1 MKKRILFFAMIATA
15 LTFSCQKAEI
25 ANNGATNNDTNNEVI
40 DFVPG
45 PGRILAV
52 SPTGPDTKIVLGD
65 KGEDGKFPV
74 VWTKSDAIKLYS
86 EELLDGEK
94 YTFGEGNGAQAVF
107 TGNEVNGE
115 TRYAVFP
122 ETRALGMSE
131 DGKLSVSFGALRKQ
145 EYHSDLANNSSNL
158 NYMPMWAKETTEGV
172 FTFQNLC
179 GAVSFSFNDYQE
191 MRNMKIVS
199 VKISSKENYISGSA
213 LLNPE
218 DGTFTLSGEKD
229 VEKTITVSYADGL
242 AIQSTLTTPTVG
254 QNGKAGFVIGL
265 PVGEY
270 AAGDLTVTITDSFGR
285 TFSRVV
291 TSALKISAGETRAFP
306 TLSFTFAYG
315 EANSIV
321 VEPGATV
328 TFDAA
333 LRYTFA
339 KDFLAANMVKV
350 TNSAG
355 DDFVEDGLK
364 VETLWEIAEAGNTL
378 KIGAVIDNPSLN
390 GNEITVK
397 AKNGRG
403 NALVV
408 LKDVNDVILWSW
420 HIWVVDGLADLTFS
434 GSSRNTTIHNMNLGA
449 TQNSLYWNSDKLY
462 TNQEAI
468 GLYYQY
474 GRKDPFVMPKSLTR
488 KTESPY
494 LTGKDLTRRVERD
507 EDDNNRK
514 NGRVDWAI
522 KNPDARILRS
532 KSTQNVRSAI
542 GFSNWTYAA
551 DDLKKYW
558 HSTEKTI
565 YDPCPKGYKVP
576 DYDAFADF
584 ASTNVPAVHVE
595 NTGYLFG
602 TSADVTPSAESYD
615 PSKMAYFPNSGF
627 LLQGTMAG
635 KNHTYATNHMYTYRA
650 FYWTT
655 TPTVSHIRVFPGG
668 ATGCHVGDNEKPFE
682 ASMASANNIRCMKIE

>member
-1 MKKRILFFAMIATA
+1 MKKRILFFAMIAAA
-15 LTFSCQKAEI
+15 LTFSCQKAEL
-25 ANNGATNNDTNNEVI
+25 AGNDVADNTDNEIV

-45 PGRILAV
+45 PGKILAV
-52 SPTGPDTKIVLGD
+52 TPTSPETKIALGEKD
-65 KGEDGKFPV
+65 AEGKYPV
-74 VWTKSDAIKLYS
+74 VWTSKDAIKLYS
-86 EELLDGEK
+86 EENLNGET
-94 YTFGEGNGAQAVF
+94 YTFGEGNGSQAVF
-107 TGNEVNGE
+107 TGNEVKGE
-115 TRYAVFP
+115 IRYAVFP
-122 ETRALGMSE
+122 GTRALAMTE
-131 DGKLSVSFGALRKQ
+131 DGNLSISFGALRKQ
-145 EYHSDLANNSSNL
+145 EYHSSLANNSSNL
-158 NYMPMWAKETTEGV
+158 NYMPMWANEAAEGV
-172 FTFQNLC
+172 FEFQNLC

-191 MRNMKIVS
+191 MRDMKITS
-199 VKISSKENYISGSA
+199 VKISSKDNYISGTA

-218 DGTFTLSGEKD
+218 DGSFELTGEKD
-229 VEKTITVSYADGL
+229 VEKTITVSYEDGL

-254 QNGKAGFVIGL
+254 QNGKVGYVIGL

-270 AAGDLTVTITDSFGR
+270 AAGDLTVTVTDNYGR

-350 TNSAG
+350 TKADGS
-355 DDFVEDGLK
+355 DFIEEGLK
-364 VETLWEIAEAGNTL
+364 VAALWEIAEAGTAL
-378 KIGAVIDNPSLN
+378 TPASVIETPVLN
-390 GNEITVK
+390 GNEITVT

-408 LKDVNDVILWSW
+408 LKDANDVILWSW

-434 GSSRNTTIHNMNLGA
+434 DSARKTTIHNMNLGA
-449 TQNSLYWNSDKLY
+449 TQNSLYWAGKTY

-474 GRKDPFVMPKSLTR
+474 GRKDPFVMPKSLSR
-488 KTESPY
+488 KTEEPY

-507 EDDNNRK
+507 EDDNKRANA
-514 NGRVDWAI
+514 RVDWTI

-584 ASTNVPAVHVE
+584 AGEKVPAIHVA
-595 NTGYLFG
+595 NVGYLFG
-602 TSADVTPSAESYD
+602 TSSSVKPSADSYD
-615 PSKMAYFPNSGF
+615 PTTMAYFPNSGF
-627 LLQGTMAG
+627 LLQGTMNG
-635 KNHTYATNHMYTYRA
+635 KTHTYATNHMYTYRA
-650 FYWTT
+650 FNWTT
-655 TPTVSHIRVFPGG
+655 TPTTNHIRVFPGG
-668 ATGCHVGDNEKPFE
+668 ATGCHEADGKAFE
-682 ASMASANNIRCMKIE
+682 ASMASGNNIRCMKIEE

>member
-1 MKKRILFFAMIATA
+1 MIAAA
-15 LTFSCQKAEI
+15 LAFSCQKAELEDDSVVD
-25 ANNGATNNDTNNEVI
+25 NGKNEVV

-45 PGRILAV
+45 PGKILAMT
-52 SPTGPDTKIVLGD
+52 PTATDTKIAF
-65 KGEDGKFPV
+65 GEAVDGKLPV
-74 VWTKSDAIKLYS
+74 VWSNSETDKITLYS
-86 EELLDGEK
+86 EDDI
-94 YTFGEGNGAQAVF
+94 EGKVYVHNGSGSAAVF
-107 TGNEVNGE
+107 TGEPVEGE
-115 TRYAVFP
+115 KRYAVFP
-122 ETRALGMSE
+122 ATRAKGMTSE
-131 DGKLSVSFGALRKQ
+131 GMLNIDFGALAKQ
-145 EYHSDLANNSSNL
+145 DFHSSLAGNGSNL
-158 NYMPMWAKETTEGV
+158 KYMPMWAKESEEGI
-172 FTFQNLC
+172 FAFQNLC
-179 GAVSFSFNDYQE
+179 GAVMFRFNDYQE
-191 MRNMKIVS
+191 MRDMKIVS
-199 VKISSKENYISGSA
+199 VTISSKENYIAGNA
-213 LLNPE
+213 VLNPE
-218 DGTFTLSGEKD
+218 DGTFAMSGEIDAQK
-229 VEKTITVSYADGL
+229 EISISYETGL
-242 AIQSTLTTPTVG
+242 AAQSTMVTPSVG
-254 QNGKAGFVIGL
+254 QVGKLGYIVAL

-270 AAGDLTVTITDSFGR
+270 APNDLTVTIKDSYGR
-285 TFSRVV
+285 TYSRTV
-291 TSALKISAGETRAFP
+291 TSKLVITPGVAREFP

-315 EANSIV
+315 EANSVV
-321 VEPGATV
+321 VEPGKSV

-333 LRYTFA
+333 LRYSFA
-339 KDFLAANMVKV
+339 QDFLVKNMSKV
-350 TNSAG
+350 INEDGS
-355 DDFVEDGLK
+355 DFVEEGLA
-364 VETLWEIAEAGNTL
+364 VDALWEIAEAGTAL
-378 KIGAVIDNPSLN
+378 TTGAVIEKPVLN
-390 GNEITVK
+390 GNQITVT
-397 AKNGRG
+397 AKEGRG

-408 LKDVNDVILWSW
+408 LKDAAGTILWSW

-449 TQNSLYWNSDKLY
+449 TQNSLYWASDKLY

-474 GRKDPFVMPKSLTR
+474 GRKDPFVMPKSLSR
-488 KTESPY
+488 KTASPY

-532 KSTQNVRSAI
+532 ESTQNVRSAI

-584 ASTNVPAVHVE
+584 ASTNVPAAHVE

-627 LLQGTMAG
+627 LLQGTMEG
-635 KNHTYATNHMYTYRA
+635 KTHTYATNHMYTYRA

-655 TPTVSHIRVFPGG
+655 TPTSSYIRVFPGG
-668 ATGCHVGDNEKPFE
+668 ATGCHVTTGGEKVFE
-682 ASMASANNIRCMKIE
+682 ASMGSANNIRCMKIEQ

>member
-1 MKKRILFFAMIATA
+1 MKKRILFFAMIAAA
-15 LTFSCQKAEI
+15 LTFSCQKAEL
-25 ANNGATNNDTNNEVI
+25 ADNGAADNNNEVV

-52 SPTGPDTKIVLGD
+52 TPAAPETKIVLGEKD
-65 KGEDGKFPV
+65 SEGKFPV
-74 VWTKSDAIKLYS
+74 LWTKNDAIKLYS
-86 EELLDGEK
+86 EEVRDGEK
-94 YTFGEGNGAQAVF
+94 YVWGQGSGSQAVF

-115 TRYAVFP
+115 TRYAIFP
-122 ETRALGMSE
+122 ETRALGMTE

-145 EYHSDLANNSSNL
+145 EYHSSLANNSSNL
-158 NYMPMWAKETTEGV
+158 NYMPMWAKETEEGV
-172 FTFQNLC
+172 FNFQNLC

-191 MRNMKIVS
+191 MRDMKIKS
-199 VKISSKENYISGSA
+199 VKITSKENYISGTA

-229 VEKTITVSYADGL
+229 VEKTITVTYEDGFP
-242 AIQSTLTTPTVG
+242 IQSTLTTPTVG
-254 QNGKAGFVIGL
+254 QSGKAGFVIGL

-270 AAGDLTVTITDSFGR
+270 AVGDLTITITDSYGR

-291 TSALKISAGETRAFP
+291 TSALKISAGESRAFP

-321 VEPGATV
+321 VRPGATV

-339 KDFLAANMVKV
+339 KDFLTANMVKV
-350 TNSAG
+350 TNAAG
-355 DDFVEDGLK
+355 SDFIEEGLT
-364 VETLWEIAEAGNTL
+364 VAALWEIAEAGTEL
-378 KIGAVIDNPSLN
+378 TPGSVIDSPVLN
-390 GNEITVK
+390 GNEITVT
-397 AKNGRG
+397 AKEGRG

-408 LKDVNDVILWSW
+408 LKDANDVILWSW

-434 GSSRNTTIHNMNLGA
+434 ETARKTTIHNMNLGA
-449 TQNSLYWNSDKLY
+449 TQNSLYWASDKKY

-474 GRKDPFVMPKSLTR
+474 GRKDPFVMPKSLSR
-488 KTESPY
+488 KTASPY

-507 EDDNNRK
+507 EDDNNRA

-584 ASTNVPAVHVE
+584 ESTNAPAVLVA

-602 TSADVTPSAESYD
+602 TSSSVSPSADSYD
-615 PSKMAYFPNSGF
+615 AATMAYFPNSGF
-627 LLQGTMAG
+627 LLQGTMEG

-650 FYWTT
+650 FCWTT
-655 TPTVSHIRVFPGG
+655 TPTDSHIRVFPGG

-682 ASMASANNIRCMKIE
+682 ASMASANNIRCMKIEK

>member
-1 MKKRILFFAMIATA
+1 MIAAA
-15 LTFSCQKAEI
+15 LTFSCQKAELEDNGVVD
-25 ANNGATNNDTNNEVI
+25 NNNNEVV

-45 PGRILAV
+45 PGKILAV
-52 SPTGPDTKIVLGD
+52 TPTGAETKVALGD
-65 KGEDGKFPV
+65 AVDGKYPV
-74 VWTKSDAIKLYS
+74 IWTDTDVIKVYS
-86 EELLDGEK
+86 EKNAAGVAYTYTGEAD
-94 YTFGEGNGAQAVF
+94 EGASSAVF
-107 TGNEVNGE
+107 TGEPVEGE

-122 ETRALGMSE
+122 ETRAYGFE
-131 DGKLSVSFGALRKQ
+131 DGKLKISFDILKKQ
-145 EYHSDLANNSSNL
+145 EFHSSVQANGSNL
-158 NYMPMWAKETTEGV
+158 KYMPMWAKETDEGV

-229 VEKTITVSYADGL
+229 VEKTITISYADGL

-364 VETLWEIAEAGNTL
+364 VETLWEIAEAGTTL
-378 KIGAVIDNPSLN
+378 VSGAVIDNPSLN

-449 TQNSLYWNSDKLY
+449 TQNSLYCADKLY

-474 GRKDPFVMPKSLTR
+474 GRKDPFVMPKSLSR
-488 KTESPY
+488 KTGSPY

-507 EDDNNRK
+507 EDDNNRA

-584 ASTNVPAVHVE
+584 ASANVPAVHVE

-627 LLQGTMAG
+627 LLQGTMEG

-668 ATGCHVGDNEKPFE
+668 ATGCHVGDNDKPFE

>member
-1 MKKRILFFAMIATA
+1 MKKRILFFMMIAA
-15 LTFSCQKAEI
+15 AFTFSCQKAELED
-25 ANNGATNNDTNNEVI
+25 NGVVDNGKNELV

-45 PGRILAV
+45 PGKILAV
-52 SPTGPDTKIVLGD
+52 TPTGAETKIALGD
-65 KGEDGKFPV
+65 KIDGKFPV

-94 YTFGEGNGAQAVF
+94 YTFGEGNGSKAVF

-158 NYMPMWAKETTEGV
+158 NYMPMWAKETAEGV

-229 VEKTITVSYADGL
+229 VEKTITISYADGL

-449 TQNSLYWNSDKLY
+449 TQNSLYWASDKLY

-474 GRKDPFVMPKSLTR
+474 GRKDPFVMPKSLSR
-488 KTESPY
+488 KTSSPF

-576 DYDAFADF
+576 AYEAFADF
-584 ASTNVPAVHVE
+584 ASTNVPAVHVD

-627 LLQGTMAG
+627 LLQGTMEE

-682 ASMASANNIRCMKIE
+682 ASMASANNIRCMKIEE

>member
-1 MKKRILFFAMIATA
+1 MIAAA
-15 LTFSCQKAEI
+15 LSFSCQKAELE
-25 ANNGATNNDTNNEVI
+25 NNEVADKGNNEVV

-45 PGRILAV
+45 PGKILAV
-52 SPTGPDTKIVLGD
+52 TPTGAETKVAFGD
-65 KGEDGKFPV
+65 AVDGKYPV
-74 VWTKSDAIKLYS
+74 VWTSSDEIKLYS
-86 EELLDGEK
+86 ENCLDGEK
-94 YTFGEGNGAQAVF
+94 YTFEGEKSSSAVF
-107 TGNEVNGE
+107 TGSHVEGE
-115 TRYAVFP
+115 KRYAVFP
-122 ETRALGMSE
+122 ETRAYGMTADGMLNISLGS
-131 DGKLSVSFGALRKQ
+131 LRKQ
-145 EYHSDLANNSSNL
+145 EYHSSLNANSSNL
-158 NYMPMWAKETTEGV
+158 KYIPMWAKEGDEGV

-191 MRNMKIVS
+191 MRSMKIVS
-199 VKISSKENYISGSA
+199 VQISSKSNYISGTA

-218 DGTFTLSGEKD
+218 DGTFTLTGEKD
-229 VEKTITVSYADGL
+229 VEKTITVNYEDGL
-242 AIQSTLTTPTVG
+242 AVQSTLQTPTVG
-254 QNGKAGFVIGL
+254 QTGKAGYIISL

-270 AAGDLTVTITDSFGR
+270 AAGDLTVVVTDSYGR
-285 TFSRVV
+285 TFSREV
-291 TSALKISAGETRAFP
+291 TSSLKINAGEQRAFP

-315 EANSIV
+315 EANSV
-321 VEPGATV
+321 VVKPGMSV

-339 KDFLAANMVKV
+339 KDFLEKNMIKV
-350 TNSAG
+350 TKTDG
-355 DDFVEDGLK
+355 TDFIEEGLK
-364 VETLWEIAEAGNTL
+364 VASLWEIAEAGAALTE
-378 KIGAVIDNPSLN
+378 GAVIETPVLN
-390 GNEITVK
+390 GNKITVK
-397 AKNGRG
+397 AKEDVRG

-408 LKDVNDVILWSW
+408 LKDANDVILWSW
-420 HIWVVDGLADLTFS
+420 HIWVVDGLADLTFT
-434 GSSRNTTIHNMNLGA
+434 GTARNTTIQNMNLGA
-449 TQNSLYWNSDKLY
+449 TQNILYWDSDKLY

-474 GRKDPFVMPKSLTR
+474 GRKDPFVMPKSLSR

-507 EDDNNRK
+507 EDDNNRM
-514 NGRVDWAI
+514 NARVDWTI

-576 DYDAFADF
+576 AYDAFADF
-584 ASTNVPAVHVE
+584 ASTNVPAVHVDK
-595 NTGYLFG
+595 TGYLFG

-655 TPTVSHIRVFPGG
+655 TPTDSHIRVFPGG
-668 ATGCHVGDNEKPFE
+668 ATGCHVGDNENPFE
-682 ASMASANNIRCMKIE
+682 ASMASANNIRCMKIQ

>member
-1 MKKRILFFAMIATA
+1 MIAAA
-15 LTFSCQKAEI
+15 LTFSCQKAELED
-25 ANNGATNNDTNNEVI
+25 NGVVDNKNNEVV

-45 PGRILAV
+45 PGKILAV
-52 SPTGPDTKIVLGD
+52 TPTGAETKVALGD
-65 KGEDGKFPV
+65 AVDGKYPV
-74 VWTKSDAIKLYS
+74 IWTDTDVIKVYS
-86 EELLDGEK
+86 ENNAAGVAYTYTGEAD
-94 YTFGEGNGAQAVF
+94 EGASSAVF
-107 TGNEVNGE
+107 TGEPVEGE

-122 ETRALGMSE
+122 ETRAYGFE
-131 DGKLSVSFGALRKQ
+131 DGKLKISFDILKKQ
-145 EYHSDLANNSSNL
+145 EFHSSVQANGSNL
-158 NYMPMWAKETTEGV
+158 KYMPMWAKETDEGV

-213 LLNPE
+213 LLNPK

-339 KDFLAANMVKV
+339 KDFLASNMVKV

-364 VETLWEIAEAGNTL
+364 VETLWEIAEAGTTL
-378 KIGAVIDNPSLN
+378 VNGAVIDTPSLN
-390 GNEITVK
+390 GNEITVT

-408 LKDVNDVILWSW
+408 LKDVDDVILWSW

-449 TQNSLYWNSDKLY
+449 TQNSLYWAQDKLY

-474 GRKDPFVMPKSLTR
+474 GRKDPFVMPKSLSR

-507 EDDNNRK
+507 EDDNNRA

-584 ASTNVPAVHVE
+584 ASTNVPAVHVDK
-595 NTGYLFG
+595 TGYLFG
-602 TSADVTPSAESYD
+602 TSAGVTPSAESYD

-650 FYWTT
+650 FCWTT
-655 TPTVSHIRVFPGG
+655 TPTDSYIRVFPGG
-668 ATGCHVGDNEKPFE
+668 ATGCHVDSNEKPFE

>member
-15 LTFSCQKAEI
+15 LTFSCQKAELEGNGVVD
-25 ANNGATNNDTNNEVI
+25 NNNNEVV

-45 PGRILAV
+45 PGKILAV
-52 SPTGPDTKIVLGD
+52 TPTGADTKVALGD
-65 KGEDGKFPV
+65 AVDGKYPV
-74 VWTKSDAIKLYS
+74 IWTDTDVIKVYS
-86 EELLDGEK
+86 ENNAAGVAYTYTGEAA
-94 YTFGEGNGAQAVF
+94 EGTSSAVF
-107 TGNEVNGE
+107 TGEPVEGE

-122 ETRALGMSE
+122 ETRAYGFE
-131 DGKLSVSFGALRKQ
+131 DGKLKISFDILKKQ
-145 EYHSDLANNSSNL
+145 EFHSSVQANGSNL
-158 NYMPMWAKETTEGV
+158 KYMPMWAKETDEGV

-229 VEKTITVSYADGL
+229 VEKTITISYADGL

-364 VETLWEIAEAGNTL
+364 VETLWEIAEAGTTL
-378 KIGAVIDNPSLN
+378 VSGAVIDNPSLN

-449 TQNSLYWNSDKLY
+449 TQNSLYCADKLY

-474 GRKDPFVMPKSLTR
+474 GRKDPFVMPKSLSR
-488 KTESPY
+488 KNTSPY

-584 ASTNVPAVHVE
+584 ASANVPAVHVE

-627 LLQGTMAG
+627 LLQGTMEG

-668 ATGCHVGDNEKPFE
+668 ATGCHVDDNEKPFE

>member
-1 MKKRILFFAMIATA
+1 MKTRVLYFTMIAAA
-15 LTFSCQKAEI
+15 LSFSCQKEI
-25 ANNGATNNDTNNEVI
+25 DMPGENSGEINEVV

-52 SPTGPDTKIVLGD
+52 TPKGDTKVAFGD
-65 KGEDGKFPV
+65 AVDGKYPV
-74 VWTKSDAIKLYS
+74 VWTNGDAIKLYS
-86 EELLDGEK
+86 ENCLDGEK
-94 YTFGEGNGAQAVF
+94 YTFEGENSSSAVF
-107 TGNEVNGE
+107 TGSPVDGEV
-115 TRYAVFP
+115 RYAVFP
-122 ETRALGMSE
+122 ETRAVGMTADGMLNVNLGS
-131 DGKLSVSFGALRKQ
+131 LRKQ
-145 EYHSDLANNSSNL
+145 EYHSTLSANSSNL
-158 NYMPMWAKETTEGV
+158 KYIPMWAKEDDEGV

-191 MRNMKIVS
+191 MRSMKIVS
-199 VKISSKENYISGSA
+199 VQISSKSNYISGTA
-213 LLNPE
+213 LLNPA
-218 DGTFTLSGEKD
+218 DGTFTLTGEND
-229 VEKTITVSYADGL
+229 VEKTITVSYEGGL
-242 AIQSTLTTPTVG
+242 AVQSTLQTPTVG
-254 QNGKAGFVIGL
+254 QTGKAGYIISL

-270 AAGDLTVTITDSFGR
+270 AAGDLTVAVTDSYGR
-285 TFSRVV
+285 TFSREV
-291 TSALKISAGETRAFP
+291 TSSLKINPGEQRAFP

-315 EANSIV
+315 EANSV
-321 VEPGATV
+321 VVQPGQSV

-339 KDFLAANMVKV
+339 KDFLEKNMIKV
-350 TNSAG
+350 TKTDG
-355 DDFVEDGLK
+355 TDFIEEGLK
-364 VETLWEIAEAGNTL
+364 VAALWEIAEAGTAL
-378 KIGAVIDNPSLN
+378 TEGAVIETPVLN

-397 AKNGRG
+397 AKNVRG

-408 LKDVNDVILWSW
+408 LKDANDVILWSW
-420 HIWVVDGLADLTFS
+420 HIWVVDGLADLTFTDTA
-434 GSSRNTTIHNMNLGA
+434 RKTTIQNMNLGA
-449 TQNSLYWNSDKLY
+449 TQNTLYWASDKLY

-474 GRKDPFVMPKSLTR
+474 GRKDPFVMPKSLSR
-488 KTESPY
+488 KTGSPY

-507 EDDNNRK
+507 EETRE
-514 NGRVDWAI
+514 NGRVDWTI

-584 ASTNVPAVHVE
+584 DGTNVPAVHVDK
-595 NTGYLFG
+595 TGYLFG
-602 TSADVTPSAESYD
+602 TSASVQPSADSYD
-615 PSKMAYFPNSGF
+615 PSTMAYFPNSGF
-627 LLQGTMAG
+627 LLQGTMEG

-650 FYWTT
+650 FNWTT
-655 TPTVSHIRVFPGG
+655 TPTDSYIRVFPGG
-668 ATGCHVGDNEKPFE
+668 ATGCHTDNDKGTLFE
-682 ASMASANNIRCMKIE
+682 ASMASANNVRCMKIAQ

>member
-1 MKKRILFFAMIATA
+1 MIAAA
-15 LTFSCQKAEI
+15 LTFSCQKAELEDNGVVD
-25 ANNGATNNDTNNEVI
+25 NNNNEVV

-45 PGRILAV
+45 PGKILAV
-52 SPTGPDTKIVLGD
+52 TPTGAETKVALGD
-65 KGEDGKFPV
+65 AVDGKYPV
-74 VWTKSDAIKLYS
+74 IWTDTDVIKVYS
-86 EELLDGEK
+86 ENNAAGVAYTYTGEAD
-94 YTFGEGNGAQAVF
+94 EGASSAVF
-107 TGNEVNGE
+107 TGEPVEGE

-122 ETRALGMSE
+122 ETRAYGFE
-131 DGKLSVSFGALRKQ
+131 DGKLKISFDILKKQ
-145 EYHSDLANNSSNL
+145 EFHSSVQANGSNL
-158 NYMPMWAKETTEGV
+158 KYMPMWAKETDEGV

-213 LLNPE
+213 LLNPK

-339 KDFLAANMVKV
+339 KDFLASNMVKV

-364 VETLWEIAEAGNTL
+364 VETLWEIAEAGTTL
-378 KIGAVIDNPSLN
+378 VSGAVIDNPSLN

-408 LKDVNDVILWSW
+408 LKDVDDVILWSW

-449 TQNSLYWNSDKLY
+449 TQNSLYWADKLY

-474 GRKDPFVMPKSLTR
+474 GRKDPFVMPKSLSR
-488 KTESPY
+488 KTGSPY

-507 EDDNNRK
+507 EDDNNRA

-584 ASTNVPAVHVE
+584 ASANVPAVHVE

-627 LLQGTMAG
+627 LLQGTMEG

-668 ATGCHVGDNEKPFE
+668 ATGCHVGDNDKPFE

>member
-1 MKKRILFFAMIATA
+1 MKKRILFFTMIAAA
-15 LTFSCQKAEI
+15 LTFSCQKAELEDNGVVD
-25 ANNGATNNDTNNEVI
+25 NNNNEVV

-45 PGRILAV
+45 PGKILAV
-52 SPTGPDTKIVLGD
+52 TPTGAETKIALGD
-65 KGEDGKFPV
+65 KGEDNKFPV

-94 YTFGEGNGAQAVF
+94 YTFGKGNGAQAVF

-122 ETRALGMSE
+122 ETRALGMTE
-131 DGKLSVSFGALRKQ
+131 DGKLLVSFGALRKQ
-145 EYHSDLANNSSNL
+145 EYHSDLSNNSSNL
-158 NYMPMWAKETTEGV
+158 NYMPMWAKETAEGV

-270 AAGDLTVTITDSFGR
+270 EAGDLTVTITDSFGR

-350 TNSAG
+350 TNSVG

-364 VETLWEIAEAGNTL
+364 VETLWEIAEAGTTL
-378 KIGAVIDNPSLN
+378 VNGAVIDTPSLN
-390 GNEITVK
+390 GNEITVT

-408 LKDVNDVILWSW
+408 LKDVDDVILWSW

-449 TQNSLYWNSDKLY
+449 TQNSLYWADKLY

-474 GRKDPFVMPKSLTR
+474 GRKDPFVMPKSLSR

-584 ASTNVPAVHVE
+584 ASTNVPAVHVDK
-595 NTGYLFG
+595 TGYLFG

-627 LLQGTMAG
+627 LLQGTMEG

-655 TPTVSHIRVFPGG
+655 TPTDSHIRVFPGG
-668 ATGCHVGDNEKPFE
+668 ATGCHVDSNAKPFE
-682 ASMASANNIRCMKIE
+682 ASMASANNIRCMKIAQ